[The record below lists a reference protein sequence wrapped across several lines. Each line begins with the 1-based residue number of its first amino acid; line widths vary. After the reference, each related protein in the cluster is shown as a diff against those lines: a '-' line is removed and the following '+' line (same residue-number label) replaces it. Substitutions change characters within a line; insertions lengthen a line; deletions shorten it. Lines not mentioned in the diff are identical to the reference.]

1 MGSTTP
7 CLAWVLA
14 EYGVDK
20 SQDRTLRLPTDDCIV
35 GRSADANVR
44 INASSVSKRH
54 ARLTVQG
61 QQLHVEDLGSTNG
74 TYVNGQQITSAI
86 LQEGDLLQF
95 GNAPFRVCRSGE
107 SGSDATVEE
116 GVIPWANTLLSFDRL
131 LSDRIVTP
139 YFQPI
144 VRMARNEI
152 IAYEVLARSSLDEFK
167 NPALMFGVAERLGQE
182 AALSELMRMEG
193 LRIAAASP
201 LHNARFFLN
210 THPAEVVNVRLLR
223 SLETLRSQFPQT
235 AVTIEVH
242 EAAVT
247 DWQSIKELR
256 SVLESLDMQ
265 LSYDDFGAG
274 QGRLLELCEAP
285 PHVLKFDMQLIRDI
299 DHAADARQD
308 LVRSLVEVALDL
320 GTIPLAEGIET
331 QGEHDAC
338 LSLGFQLGQG
348 YLYAKPAPISELQ

>member
-1 MGSTTP
+1 
-7 CLAWVLA
+7 
-14 EYGVDK
+14 
-20 SQDRTLRLPTDDCIV
+20 
-35 GRSADANVR
+35 
-44 INASSVSKRH
+44 
-54 ARLTVQG
+54 
-61 QQLHVEDLGSTNG
+61 
-74 TYVNGQQITSAI
+74 
-86 LQEGDLLQF
+86 
-95 GNAPFRVCRSGE
+95 
-107 SGSDATVEE
+107 
-116 GVIPWANTLLSFDRL
+116 
-131 LSDRIVTP
+131 
-139 YFQPI
+139 
-144 VRMARNEI
+144 MARNEI

-201 LHNARFFLN
+201 LQNARFFLN

-348 YLYAKPAPISELQ
+348 YLYAKPTPISELQ